1 MIDQG
6 ARDTADRRP
15 AVRAATPSDVPALVR
30 IINLA
35 YRVEDFFITGNRTS
49 DEDIRG
55 KIAKPGAAFF
65 VVDGPADRCAG
76 DAGSLA
82 AAAYFEIRGDRG
94 YFAMLSVDPM
104 RQKRGLAR
112 LLIEHMEE
120 RSRAA
125 GCRLLEIEVVDLRAE
140 LPAFYQRFH
149 FTPVGIAPF
158 PDPHKLTQPAHLV
171 LMRKEL

>member
-1 MIDQG
+1 MIDVA
-6 ARDTADRRP
+6 ARDRTDRRP
-15 AVRAATPSDVPALVR
+15 PVRVATPSDVSQLVR

-35 YRVEDFFITGNRTS
+35 YRVEDFFINGNRTS
-49 DEDIRG
+49 AEDIRG

-65 VVDGPADRCAG
+65 VVDAPADASAG

-94 YFAMLSVDPM
+94 YFAMLSVDPAH
-104 RQKRGLAR
+104 QKQGLAR
-112 LLIEHMEE
+112 RLIQHMEN

-125 GCRLLEIEVVDLRAE
+125 GCRALEIEVVDLRAE
-140 LPAFYQRFH
+140 LPAFYQRFK
-149 FTPVGIAPF
+149 FTPVGTAPF

-171 LMRKEL
+171 LMVKEL